1 MPLRSAAATFLPRD
15 PCVNLAPELASD
27 RMRIAIDPV
36 PLVVGIYAYVGEL
49 MARAAE
55 RREGDDAEA
64 LGKRLARQ
72 KSQSDREAQKLV
84 RALHADVKV
93 ADKLLKK
100 TGDIWKISQ
109 ETDLVDLVMLA
120 RGEEPQPKAY
130 VLLLPKELKPLLLT
144 IRDAARG
151 TNESAEVISQLEEA
165 ADQMGKRASEYTTFG
180 FDPWQG

>member
-1 MPLRSAAATFLPRD
+1 MK
-15 PCVNLAPELASD
+15 
-27 RMRIAIDPV
+27 IALDPV
-36 PLVVGIYAYVGEL
+36 PVVLGIYAYVGEVL
-49 MARAAE
+49 TRALAH
-55 RREGDDAEA
+55 RQDDSADVLA
-64 LGKRLARQ
+64 KRMSRQ
-72 KSQSDREAQKLV
+72 RQTADKEAQKLV

-151 TNESAEVISQLEEA
+151 TNESADVIAQ
-165 ADQMGKRASEYTTFG
+165 
-180 FDPWQG
+180 